1 METVSVTEFRSN
13 IKRYLDIAQEE
24 KLVIH
29 RSKGSSFVIVPLEDE
44 EEKSI
49 LSDAQKKAIDEA
61 LEDVAN
67 GRVHS
72 HAQAMDL
79 LKTRHS
85 KYFK

>member
-1 METVSVTEFRSN
+1 MKNVSVTEFRSN

-44 EEKSI
+44 KEDLI
-49 LSDAQKKAIDEA
+49 LNDAQKKAIDEA
-61 LEDVAN
+61 LESVN
-67 GRVHS
+67 SGRVYS
-72 HAQAMDL
+72 HAAAMKK
-79 LKTRHS
+79 LKEKHP